1 MEYRIVRNDE
11 LYHHGVK
18 GMKWGVRKEQ
28 KYNAKA
34 EKWARREATARTR
47 FGKNFAGDRK
57 LANQYAAE
65 TQRAVNNAKGTKAKL
80 QQRYGAEANARL
92 RSKLSEQSQMR
103 ADRSRTKLG
112 RHLYSRDA
120 YNWNSQ
126 AEHYKKTAQV
136 SKSTMARAKYS
147 MKNSMKVPVKTIT
160 GKQSTIGKETV
171 KAMALQVGIELLK
184 GYSTKSFD
192 FDRY

>member
-1 MEYRIVRNDE
+1 MNYRIIYNDE

-34 EKWARREATARTR
+34 EKWARREANARTR
-47 FGKNFAGDRK
+47 FGKNFAGDQK

-65 TQRAVNNAKGTKAKL
+65 TQRAVNNAKGAKAKL

-92 RSKLSEQSQMR
+92 NSKLSEQSQMR
-103 ADRSRTKLG
+103 ADRSRTALG
-112 RHLYSRDA
+112 RHFNSVAA
-120 YNWNSQ
+120 YNYKSH
-126 AEHYKKTAQV
+126 AEYHRKTAAV
-136 SKSTMARAKYS
+136 SKSTLARARYS

-160 GKQSTIGKETV
+160 GRNSTVGKEMV
-171 KAMALQVGIELLK
+171 KSMVLSVSIELLK
-184 GYSTKSFD
+184 NYSNSRD
-192 FDRY
+192 Y